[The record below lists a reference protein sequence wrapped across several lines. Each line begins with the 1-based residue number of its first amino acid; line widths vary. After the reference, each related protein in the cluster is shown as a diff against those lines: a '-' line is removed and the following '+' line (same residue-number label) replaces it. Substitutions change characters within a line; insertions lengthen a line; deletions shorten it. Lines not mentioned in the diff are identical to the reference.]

1 VGEDDFFGLGS
12 GHGFKLPT
20 CLFFE
25 ALAIGSLPQFLPL
38 SRLVGYFCRAGL
50 DYEEEEDESNSRR
63 KKPWRYRWP
72 EEIHDE
78 VLARLLDLNQKRHEA
93 EILGGKHAETKAKS
107 KKSRKPKAPKS
118 TQTNVQQPSLFGE

>member
-38 SRLVGYFCRAGL
+38 YRLVGYFCRAGL
-50 DYEEEEDESNSRR
+50 GSGLLLMKSFKALISFSFNSDIIFSSC
-63 KKPWRYRWP
+63 KY
-72 EEIHDE
+72 
-78 VLARLLDLNQKRHEA
+78 
-93 EILGGKHAETKAKS
+93 
-107 KKSRKPKAPKS
+107 
-118 TQTNVQQPSLFGE
+118 LFYFINYSANTFSQFI